1 MATMRVIVREQAIRE
16 FIKTAL
22 TSKGRSMLLPES
34 EGPIK
39 TNDVVDTSAAI
50 TDPGNEDYK
59 PNNRIELQVAV
70 KALTDDVPDDKVA
83 DFYDKLTGAINVPVD
98 NDDEDTKMQ
107 KKDTK
112 TEAAVRRAVRRHL
125 QDHLELGEAFTFRE
139 KKLGP
144 VVGELPP
151 VQKIPMGTHGGEYT
165 RQLEKSKAKLKQALK
180 SDTLDDF
187 GGAQEDDDA
196 ETPEKR
202 TFSTMSDVQGAS
214 FQEIANELGFSVA
227 GAKQAVDKALAKA
240 QWVGM
245 MQEKNPEDLEIMML
259 TAMNDYIKY
268 LSKSGELSAA
278 DIQLMKDHPEVV
290 QTLPGYREYI
300 DKVIRKARKG
310 TELEDPL
317 GESKKINKGGIL
329 ITLKKMR

>member
-1 MATMRVIVREQAIRE
+1 
-16 FIKTAL
+16 
-22 TSKGRSMLLPES
+22 MLLPES
-34 EGPIK
+34 DDSVK
-39 TNDVVDTSAAI
+39 TNDVVDTSAAL
-50 TDPGNEDYK
+50 TDPGNADYK
-59 PNNRIELQVAV
+59 PNNKAELQVAV
-70 KALTDDVPDDKVA
+70 KALTGDIPDDKVA
-83 DFYDKLTGAINVPVD
+83 DFYDKLTGALNTH
-98 NDDEDTKMQ
+98 NKDDEDTKMQ

-112 TEAAVRRAVRRHL
+112 TEATIRRAVRNYL
-125 QDHLELGEAFTFRE
+125 QDHLELNETFTFKE

-165 RQLEKSKAKLKQALK
+165 RQLEKSKSKLKQALK

-187 GGAQEDDDA
+187 GGAQEDEDA

-202 TFSTMSDVQGAS
+202 TFSTMSDVQGSS

-240 QWVGM
+240 QWLGT
-245 MQEKNPEDLEIMML
+245 MQEQNPEDLEIMML
-259 TAMNDYIKY
+259 SAMNDYIKY

-290 QTLPGYREYI
+290 RELDGFREFA